1 MRAAF
6 FPVSVLALLGLC
18 IPRGAIAATLLVD
31 SIPALQSAINAAN
44 AGDTLTL
51 RNGVY
56 STSQAIT
63 VSRAGAAGQ
72 PIIIAAE
79 STGGVEI
86 TGTHGFS
93 VSGTAAYVVIAG
105 FKFTHASGSNRINE
119 GASQVRITRN
129 IFLCSGDGAYLTVSA
144 DDTQIDHNEFGEKKS
159 AGSMLA
165 VSGTG
170 SQVARRLW
178 IHHNYFHDLASSGG
192 DGAQMIR
199 LGLMSAH
206 SQSIGGCLVE
216 HNLFSGCRGVSEV
229 ISNRASGNIYRYNTL
244 LDSPTSQLTLRQ
256 GDDCSV
262 YGNYFRNTEGVRIYG
277 DRHRI
282 FSNYFEGN
290 AIAVAIGNGA
300 PATDDGTPNKNDRPD
315 DCVIAFNTFI
325 DNRAPFSMSR
335 RTPEALGATNTTFA
349 NNLIQ
354 GGGTAVKI
362 AGPYTGASWIGNLI
376 WITTKIGDIPAE
388 GFILADPLLAAGPDG
403 VQRPQPGSPVIGTA
417 SASFPEA
424 EFDLDGQPR
433 TKQRSIGA
441 DEPSTAPTTARLLS
455 STDVGPNAPDTNMNP
470 VADAVSGRPAPTT
483 AHTEIQPPAKN
494 GGESAN

>member
-1 MRAAF
+1 MRASFLPLSA
-6 FPVSVLALLGLC
+6 LALLGLC
-18 IPRGAIAATLLVD
+18 IPQGMSAATLLVD
-31 SIPALQSAINAAN
+31 SIPALQSAINVAV

-51 RNGVY
+51 KNGVY

-63 VSRAGAAGQ
+63 VNRAGAAGQ
-72 PIIIAAE
+72 PITIAAE
-79 STGGVEI
+79 SIGGVEI

-93 VSGTAAYVVIAG
+93 VTGAAAYVVIAG

-119 GASQVRITRN
+119 GASQVRFTRN
-129 IFLCSGDGAYLTVSA
+129 TFLCSGDGAYLTVSA
-144 DDTQIDHNEFGEKKS
+144 DDTQIDYNEFGEKKS

-165 VSGTG
+165 VSGAG

-178 IHHNYFHDLASSGG
+178 IHHNHFHDLASSGG

-206 SQSIGGCLVE
+206 SQSIGGCVVE
-216 HNLFSGCRGVSEV
+216 HNLFSGCRGVSEMV
-229 ISNRASGNIYRYNTL
+229 SNRASGNIYRYNTL

-290 AIAVAIGNGA
+290 TIAVAIGNGA
-300 PATDDGTPNKNDRPD
+300 PAADDGTPNKNDRPD

-362 AGPYTGASWIGNLI
+362 AGPYTGASWSGNLI
-376 WITTKIGDIPAE
+376 WITTKIGDIPPE
-388 GFILADPLLAAGPDG
+388 GYTHADPLLAAGPDG
-403 VQRPQPGSPVIGTA
+403 IQRPQPGSPVIGTA
-417 SASFPEA
+417 SASFPGA
-424 EFDLDGQPR
+424 EFDFDGQPR
-433 TKQRSIGA
+433 PEKRSIGA
-441 DEPSTAPTTARLLS
+441 DEPSMAPIAARLLS
-455 STDVGPNAPDTNMNP
+455 STDVGPNAPETKLTA
-470 VADAVSGRPAPTT
+470 VADAASVGPAPTT
-483 AHTEIQPPAKN
+483 AHVENQPTAGSSVK
-494 GGESAN
+494 AAD

>member
-1 MRAAF
+1 MRTTF
-6 FPVSVLALLGLC
+6 FFLSVLTLLALC
-18 IPRGAIAATLLVD
+18 IPQGAIAATLLVD
-31 SIPALQSAINAAN
+31 SIPALQSAIDAAV
-44 AGDTLTL
+44 AGDTFTL
-51 RNGVY
+51 KNGSY
-56 STSQAIT
+56 ATSQAIT
-63 VSRAGAAGQ
+63 VNRTGGAGQ
-72 PIIIAAE
+72 PITIAAE
-79 STGGVEI
+79 SIGGVEI

-93 VSGTAAYVVIAG
+93 IAGTAAYVVIAG

-119 GASQVRITRN
+119 GASQVRFTRN
-129 IFLCSGDGAYLTVSA
+129 KFLCSGDGAYLTVSA
-144 DDTQIDHNEFGEKKS
+144 DDTEIDHNEFGEKKS

-199 LGLMSAH
+199 FGLMSAH
-206 SQSIGGCLVE
+206 SRSIGGGVVE
-216 HNLFSGCRGVSEV
+216 HNLFSGCRGVSELV
-229 ISNRASGNIYRYNTL
+229 SNRASGNIYRYNTM

-256 GDDCSV
+256 GDGCSV

-300 PATDDGTPNKNDRPD
+300 PAPDDGTPNKNDRPD

-325 DNRAPFSMSR
+325 DNRATYSMAR

-362 AGPYTGASWIGNLI
+362 AGPYTGASWSGNLI
-376 WITTKIGDIPAE
+376 WITSKIGDIPAE
-388 GFILADPLLAAGPDG
+388 GYTHADPLLTAGPDG

-417 SASFPEA
+417 SASFPGA

-433 TKQRSIGA
+433 PEKRSIGA
-441 DEPSTAPTTARLLS
+441 DEPSTAPIIARLLS
-455 STDVGPNAPDTNMNP
+455 STDVGPNAPETNLTA
-470 VADAVSGRPAPTT
+470 VATNVSVRPASTT
-483 AHTEIQPPAKN
+483 AHAEIQPVATN
-494 GGESAN
+494 GTEAAH